1 MDGTR
6 NPGSS
11 PVLVAFSVGSAGSGG
26 QSGGWPPAPLAT
38 RQAPLSM
45 IDGANNTFPSGL
57 MIKQWPCLG
66 WIQIQLPLLSRK
78 QQPPLMSGNLSRSSR
93 TRKLQRRQRRRAKP
107 SRIVLGPRAPNSPDL
122 CDLVG
127 HGNASQAKGQ
137 RPSWLV
143 AFTTRFC
150 ARTPPKDK
158 RRRYNDLAIE
168 ACRAF

>member
-107 SRIVLGPRAPNSPDL
+107 SRIVLGPRTLLICAILLDTEM
-122 CDLVG
+122 
-127 HGNASQAKGQ
+127 QA
-137 RPSWLV
+137 R
-143 AFTTRFC
+143 
-150 ARTPPKDK
+150 PKDNVPVGWW
-158 RRRYNDLAIE
+158 RLQHGFV
-168 ACRAF
+168 RARHQKTSAGGITTWQ